1 MLRRRETPRVG
12 CGTGV
17 PILQPLI
24 KSGVNVYGVGA
35 SPSMIAALRGRYPQ
49 IPVECAAAKDSDL
62 FGLTFDGVVACGR
75 DARGPT
81 P

>member
-1 MLRRRETPRVG
+1 MRDWRTHFATSNQER
-12 CGTGV
+12 
-17 PILQPLI
+17 
-24 KSGVNVYGVGA
+24 VNVYGVCA

-62 FGLTFDGVVACGR
+62 FGLTFDGMVACGR